1 MKAGRFTVDAERLRE
16 LCREWKVQRL
26 AISGM
31 VPLEALTRDDEIW
44 VLHEFEP
51 DVHYGFS
58 YMDFEDQVREA
69 CGGDDDLHIA
79 NPRFVTGPLRQRP
92 LIQHSVVVY
101 AAPGTAPTTEDW
113 ARGEWVMDTEE
124 AFGGKWTAAKLEC
137 VRKYLS
143 AYTTIM
149 SKQSYRVAYI
159 DAFAGSGYWTEKK
172 EDDASQLAFPELL
185 KSDSSGYRDGSA
197 RIALAT
203 EPRFDKYL
211 LIETQ
216 AERADRLE
224 ALGAEFPD
232 RASDIQVTRSDA
244 NAYLLDLCENRRWDG
259 HRAVLFLDPYGM
271 QVDWSTVQAIAR
283 TKAIDMWYLFPLGV
297 AVNRLLRRDA
307 QISSSIRKRLDMLF
321 GTGAWFDAFYHVQ
334 ERLTLDG
341 PEMCIVKTG
350 TFDSISCFVNARL
363 ADVFAGVAPRPLALC
378 NSTNV
383 PIYLLCFAAANERGA
398 PTAVKIAQDVMM
410 KELAK

>member
-1 MKAGRFTVDAERLRE
+1 VRIGSYVVDEERLKE

-26 AISGM
+26 ALSAL
-31 VPLEALTRDDEIW
+31 VPLDEVTDDELY
-44 VLHEFEP
+44 VLHEFQP
-51 DVHYGFS
+51 DVHYGFK
-58 YMDFEDQVREA
+58 YMDFEEQARLA
-69 CGGDDDLHIA
+69 CGGSEDVHIA
-79 NPRFVTGPLRQRP
+79 NPQFVSGTLRQRP
-92 LIQHSVVVY
+92 LIRHAVMVY
-101 AAPGTAPTTEDW
+101 AAPGITPTTEDW
-113 ARGEWVMDTEE
+113 ERGEWVMDSEE

-159 DAFAGSGYWTEKK
+159 DAFAGSGYWKEKN
-172 EDDASQLAFPELL
+172 EDDAPQLAFPELL
-185 KSDSSGYRDGSA
+185 KNDSSEYRDGSA

-216 AERADRLE
+216 PARADRLE
-224 ALGAEFPD
+224 ALGEEFPD
-232 RASDIQVTRSDA
+232 KAADIQVTRSDA

-271 QVDWSTVQAIAR
+271 QVDWTTVQAIAK

-307 QISSSIRKRLDMLF
+307 NISSSIRRRLDMLF
-321 GTGAWFDAFYHVQ
+321 GTDAWFDAFYEVQ

-341 PEMCIVKTG
+341 PEVCTVKTG
-350 TFDSISCFVNARL
+350 TFDSISRFVNARL
-363 ADVFAGVAPRPLALC
+363 AEVFAGVAPQPLALC

-398 PTAVKIAQDVMM
+398 PTAIKIAQDVMM